1 MKKFILINLL
11 LMASMLY
18 ATTPVK
24 DAYHSDRFLFCLQP
38 ELSIEK
44 IDSRSGT
51 PVTGIASLD
60 RLIALRGIVEMEP
73 YLTGATPADMD
84 GDIVL
89 ANIYRIS
96 IGGGRSDLDQ
106 LVSDFGSEA
115 SVLYAEKEPIHYLL
129 YSPNDGRYGQQWYLP
144 KIEAPEAW
152 DMFDIAGG
160 VMPGDRAIVL
170 ASVDTGVQY
179 THPDL
184 KTRIWINQ
192 DEIPTDVFSSV
203 DANSDGVVTSAEV
216 EASLTDYDVNGVV
229 NLQDALHTNSPFMNG
244 VDDDPVGT
252 TYVDDLFGWD
262 PSGTTSAADADN
274 DPIGVFSGSA
284 DLSTR
289 MHGTHVGGILSA
301 ATDNNLGMASTV
313 FNGSLMCVKVFYD
326 QSSGGI
332 SNGGDGILYAAKA
345 GADIINLS
353 WGGPGYSAS
362 NQAIMN
368 LAHDTYGSVIVAGA
382 GNGNDDGSPSDDH
395 FYPAGYEN
403 VLSVTAVGSSD
414 NFSWANYGVESGT
427 PGQFGYFAGV
437 DIAAPGEGIL
447 STVYTSSG
455 SYQSWPGTSMA
466 SPLVASAV
474 GLLKSANPSA
484 SNDWLVNSIIN
495 GADPIDQVNPD
506 YAGQLGSGR
515 VNVFNS
521 MASGLFPSLSYDSYS
536 LSISGDNGD
545 GLLSPGES
553 AHMRVNLYNESG
565 WQDALG
571 VTAILRCNSDFI
583 TILDST
589 ASYNDINNGNIG
601 IQFTDRY
608 QFSVAADAPSGE
620 YPMSLTVTANTSGA
634 HPYTVELE
642 FSIDVSMWQ
651 LNFPIASSMIKGG
664 NAVVDLDGDGTNE
677 IIYTA
682 YDSLL
687 HAVNASGSEISGFP
701 VSLGYLAEATPSV
714 GDIDNDG
721 DLEIVVGSLDRNLYV
736 VQHDGSAEAIYFAP
750 GFILAPATLYDLD
763 GDADLEIVTVSYN
776 DELAVMHHDGTPL
789 DNFPMTLDDNMT
801 VGAAVGDINADGA
814 VDIVVGTWGD
824 QLHAVNLD
832 GSEAAGFPVTLGDR
846 IRSAPT
852 LANLDGS
859 ADGSLEIIFG
869 SDDNKLHAYDG
880 AGNELWYVSSAA
892 QNIQADPAI
901 TDMDGDGDLEVF
913 IGGLDRLIYAV
924 DHNGIFLEGWPVST
938 NGAIYSAPALA
949 DVNADGVAEVF
960 IGSNDRFLYGLYLDG
975 SNIGGFPV
983 ENTNNIQGNPSVA
996 DLDGDGDVEIIV
1008 GADDN
1013 LLVMDISTSGETSS
1027 FWPTHRGNL
1036 HRSGA
1041 VRSTVTVEESS
1052 TRPQTHNLHA
1062 NYPNPFN
1069 PTTTIAYDIAEEA
1082 HVSIQIL
1089 DIRGRVVEELVSEQ
1103 TSPGSYSV
1111 SWDGKLMGRPAN
1123 AGVYFYRLSTVKGDL
1138 VRKMTLLK

>member
-1 MKKFILINLL
+1 MKKLILINLL
-11 LMASMLY
+11 LVASMLY
-18 ATTPVK
+18 GAAPQK
-24 DAYHSDRFLFCLQP
+24 EAYYSDRFLLCLQP
-38 ELSIEK
+38 EITIEK
-44 IDSRSGT
+44 IDTRSGV

-60 RLIALRGIVEMEP
+60 RLIALRGVAEMEP
-73 YLTGATPADMD
+73 YLPGATPDDMD
-84 GDIVL
+84 GDIIL
-89 ANIYRIS
+89 SNIYRIS
-96 IGGGRSDLDQ
+96 VGAGRSDLDQ
-106 LVSDFGSEA
+106 LVSDFNAES
-115 SVLYAEKEPIHYLL
+115 SILYAEKEPLQYLL
-129 YSPNDGRYGQQWYLP
+129 YTPNDSRYAQQWYLP
-144 KIEAPEAW
+144 KIGAPEAW
-152 DMFDIAGG
+152 DMFDIGG
-160 VMPGDRAIVL
+160 GTLPGNRAIVL

-184 KTRIWINQ
+184 KTRIWVNQ

-203 DANSDGVVTSAEV
+203 DANSDGVVTAEEV
-216 EASLTDYDVNGVV
+216 ENSLTDYDGNGVT
-229 NLQDALHTNSPFMNG
+229 NLQDALHADSPYMNG

-262 PSGTTSAADADN
+262 PAGTTSSADADN
-274 DPIGVFSGSA
+274 DPMGAFSGPA
-284 DLSTR
+284 DQSTK

-301 ATDNNLGMASTV
+301 ATNNSLGMSSTI
-313 FNGSLMCVKVFYD
+313 FNGSLMSVKVFYD
-326 QSSGGI
+326 QSTGGI
-332 SNGGDGILYAAKA
+332 SSGGEGILYAAKA

-353 WGGPGYSAS
+353 WGGPGYSSS

-368 LAHDTYGSVIVAGA
+368 LAHETYGCVIVAGA

-395 FYPAGYEN
+395 FYPAGYQN

-427 PGQFGYFAGV
+427 PGQNGYFAGV

-484 SNDWLVNSIIN
+484 SNDWLINSIIN
-495 GADPIDQVNPD
+495 GADPIDHLNPN

-521 MASGLFPSLSYDSYS
+521 MASGLYPSLSYDSYS
-536 LSISGDNGD
+536 LTISGDNGD

-553 AHMRVNLYNESG
+553 AQMRINLYNESG

-571 VTAILRCNSDFI
+571 VTAILRCDSEFV

-601 IQFTDRY
+601 VNIIDRY
-608 QFSVAADAPSGE
+608 QFSVAEGAPSGE
-620 YPMSLTVTANTSGA
+620 YPMRLIVNANAGSSYPYTANLT
-634 HPYTVELE
+634 
-642 FSIDVSMWQ
+642 FSVDVSMWQ

-664 NAVVDLDGDGTNE
+664 NAIVDLDGDGSNE
-677 IIYTA
+677 IIYCA

-687 HAVNASGSEISGFP
+687 HAVNANGNEISGFP

-721 DLEIVVGSLDRNLYV
+721 DLEVVVGSLDRNLYV
-736 VQHDGSAEAIYFAP
+736 VQHDGSSSVIHTAP

-763 GDADLEIVTVSYN
+763 GDADLEIITVSYN
-776 DELAVMHHDGTPL
+776 DELAVMHHDGTAL
-789 DNFPMTLDDNMT
+789 DNFPMLLDDNMT
-801 VGAAVGDINADGA
+801 VGAAVGDINADGNS
-814 VDIVVGTWGD
+814 DIVVGTWGD

-832 GSEAAGFPVTLGDR
+832 GAEADGFPVTLGDR

-859 ADGSLEIIFG
+859 ADGSLEIVFG
-869 SDDNKLHAYDG
+869 SDDNKMHAYDG
-880 AGNELWYVSSAA
+880 AGNEMWYVSSAA

-901 TDMDGDGDLEVF
+901 ADMDGDGDLEVF
-913 IGGLDRLIYAV
+913 IGGLDRLVYAV
-924 DHNGIFLEGWPVST
+924 DHNGTFLDGWPVST
-938 NGAIYSAPALA
+938 SGAIYSAPALA
-949 DVNADGVAEVF
+949 DIDGDGNAEVF
-960 IGSNDRFLYGLYLDG
+960 IGSNDRFLYGFYLDG

-983 ENTNNIQGNPSVA
+983 ENTNNIQGSPSVA
-996 DLDGDGDVEIIV
+996 DLDGDGDLEIAV

-1013 LLVMDISTSGETSS
+1013 LLVMDISTAGNTAGY
-1027 FWPTHRGNL
+1027 WPTHRGNY
-1036 HRSGA
+1036 HRSG
-1041 VRSTVTVEESS
+1041 VLLSTVNIDSDVDL
-1052 TRPQTHNLHA
+1052 PMKHVLHA

-1069 PTTTIAYDIAEEA
+1069 PTTSIVFDLAGTS
-1082 HVSIQIL
+1082 HVNLEIL
-1089 DIRGRVVEELVSEQ
+1089 DIRGRVVEALLSEQ
-1103 TSPGSYSV
+1103 LSAGSYSV
-1111 SWDGKLMGRPAN
+1111 VWNGKLQDRPAD
-1123 AGVYFYRLSTVKGDL
+1123 AGVYFYRLSTDNSVL